1 MKYKNIVLSIV
12 LMLISILIHFTHIV
26 VDNFPLYITLFSII
40 PIYIIS
46 RNDPSIGTLAYIGA
60 FMIIFLLD
68 YYEGLI
74 FILLN
79 GLLGIFLGMLS
90 HYINKK
96 LLISIITSI
105 ILFISINGIMIIT
118 KYTNI
123 YIQGLNVLLFQ
134 FSVFIISIIISL
146 TSLIICDYIYNKVL
160 LIKSL

>member
-46 RNDPSIGTLAYIGA
+46 RNDPSIGILAYIGA

>member
-26 VDNFPLYITLFSII
+26 VDNLPLYMTLFSII

-46 RNDPSIGTLAYIGA
+46 RNDPSIGILAYIGA

-118 KYTNI
+118 NYTNI

>member
-1 MKYKNIVLSIV
+1 MKYKNIALSIV
-12 LMLISILIHFTHIV
+12 LMLISILIHFIHII
-26 VDNFPLYITLFSII
+26 VDSLPIYITLFSII

-46 RNDPSIGTLAYIGA
+46 RNNPSIGILAYICS
-60 FMIIFLLD
+60 FIIIFLFD

-96 LLISIITSI
+96 LLISIITSVV
-105 ILFISINGIMIIT
+105 LFISINGIMIIT
-118 KYTNI
+118 NYTNI
-123 YIQGLNVLLFQ
+123 YIQSLNILLLQ
-134 FSVFIISIIISL
+134 FSIFIISIIISL

>member
-26 VDNFPLYITLFSII
+26 VDNFPLYMTLFSII

-46 RNDPSIGTLAYIGA
+46 RNDPSIGILAYICA

-96 LLISIITSI
+96 LLISVITSI

-118 KYTNI
+118 NYTNI

-134 FSVFIISIIISL
+134 FSVFIISIIISM